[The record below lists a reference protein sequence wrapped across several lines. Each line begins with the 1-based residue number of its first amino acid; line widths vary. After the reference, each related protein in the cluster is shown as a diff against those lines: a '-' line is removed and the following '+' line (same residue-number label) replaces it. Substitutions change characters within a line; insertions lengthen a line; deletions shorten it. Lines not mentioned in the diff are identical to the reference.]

1 MHSDRQDLT
10 TRHVRAAIGDDRESA
25 DWIVRRFSPLLEA
38 QARMRLSGTPVPA
51 AEAEDVVA
59 ESWLITLPRLREI
72 APREGR
78 FTPVLLTFLAT
89 TVRALC
95 NRRIEKRLRVRVD
108 PLLSGDQTP
117 EKPVRSHGAHDH
129 EFSRRIRDALD
140 ALGEPTRTIVL
151 LRAVEGLENSEIA
164 DELGEAPN
172 TISHRYRRA
181 LEKLR
186 SVLPDSVFDELDDG

>member
-38 QARMRLSGTPVPA
+38 QARMRLSGTPVGA

-59 ESWLITLPRLREI
+59 ESWLITLPRLRDI

-78 FTPVLLTFLAT
+78 VTPVLLSFLAT

-95 NRRIEKRLRVRVD
+95 NRRIEKSLKLRVD

-117 EKPVRSHGAHDH
+117 EKPIRSPGPDDQG
-129 EFSRRIRDALD
+129 FSRRIREALD
-140 ALGEPTRTIVL
+140 SLGEPTRTIVL
-151 LRAVEGLENSEIA
+151 LRAVEGLENAEIA
-164 DELGEAPN
+164 DELGESPN

-186 SVLPDSVFDELDDG
+186 AVLPDSVFDELEDS